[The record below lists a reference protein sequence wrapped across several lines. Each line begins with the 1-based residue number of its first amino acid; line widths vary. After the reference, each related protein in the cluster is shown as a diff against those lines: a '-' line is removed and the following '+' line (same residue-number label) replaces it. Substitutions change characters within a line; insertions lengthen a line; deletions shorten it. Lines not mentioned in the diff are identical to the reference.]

1 MKPGPVDEVKEGL
14 RLGIVR
20 LGKAGGKTK
29 YSLLDERDI
38 GLVHRFTFEARTE
51 VDRNGGGARI
61 FAFCYIYEEGRASG
75 QYVHNLLWERHRG
88 GIAPGFRV
96 VHSNCITIDNR
107 LENLTLVPEAIADRW
122 CSHPSHSCST
132 QGKGG
137 QRHPSPSPFES
148 TLYWVAIQ
156 QLPWDPQDELM
167 ENSVLRYLNND
178 GEVVEDDDDS
188 FCYYECR
195 YAPCIGMEREL
206 REFSICGRCQEARY
220 CGPGCQQK
228 DWAHHKTVCRERR
241 RPFPLSLRPSS
252 PER

>member
-122 CSHPSHSCST
+122 SAPQKKFMSENLFLLYHFSPGVHIPHIPAQLKAKEVNDILLPRLLSRPST
-132 QGKGG
+132 GW
-137 QRHPSPSPFES
+137 PS
-148 TLYWVAIQ
+148 
-156 QLPWDPQDELM
+156 
-167 ENSVLRYLNND
+167 NN
-178 GEVVEDDDDS
+178 
-188 FCYYECR
+188 C
-195 YAPCIGMEREL
+195 
-206 REFSICGRCQEARY
+206 
-220 CGPGCQQK
+220 PGT
-228 DWAHHKTVCRERR
+228 HKT
-241 RPFPLSLRPSS
+241 S
-252 PER
+252 